1 MNVIQ
6 EFFRAQK
13 APGALEPHIEIQ
25 IQKETG
31 EVYAAEFNG
40 WYDFRSTGG
49 GLVASIGRNNS
60 HGVLYPG
67 ETILTL
73 IPSFEEWQTIRRS
86 FSAARYIEAPRI
98 YPAAVIGKINGVPV
112 N

>member
-6 EFFRAQK
+6 NFFNAKK
-13 APGALEPHIEIQ
+13 ASGALEPHIEVQ
-25 IQKETG
+25 IQKEDG
-31 EVYAAEFNG
+31 EVYTAEFNG
-40 WYDFRSTGG
+40 WYDFRSAGG

-86 FSAARYIEAPRI
+86 FSAVSYIEAPRI
-98 YPAAVIGKINGVPV
+98 YPVAVIGKINGVPV
-112 N
+112 S